1 MIVQKKINDYDQS
14 ELLPLWITHS
24 DTLANSPDLSFTYVK
39 NTDTTN
45 HPTYFSEIMEWAKKK
60 NPIYANTIK
69 IQQTFYM

>member
-1 MIVQKKINDYDQS
+1 MIVQKKINNYDQS